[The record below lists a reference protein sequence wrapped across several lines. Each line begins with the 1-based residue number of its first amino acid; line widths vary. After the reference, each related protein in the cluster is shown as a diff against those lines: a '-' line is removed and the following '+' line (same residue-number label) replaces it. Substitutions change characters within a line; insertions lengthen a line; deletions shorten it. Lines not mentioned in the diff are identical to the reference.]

1 VTTLS
6 PDAWI
11 RDLATEA
18 PFAAFSR
25 SIATFAGGDIDNALD
40 RRLRRLETL
49 LAGQREVLDGQAA
62 RLEETYGLLVSL
74 VSVLMKPEP
83 EGPALADLLTEL
95 IALMRRNNA
104 LVGQTLDTVQRLDD
118 DHGGG

>member
-1 VTTLS
+1 M
-6 PDAWI
+6 
-11 RDLATEA
+11 
-18 PFAAFSR
+18 
-25 SIATFAGGDIDNALD
+25 DNELD
-40 RRLRRLETL
+40 DRLRRLETL
-49 LAGQREVLDGQAA
+49 LAGQREVLDSQAA

-74 VSVLMKPEP
+74 VSVVMKPEP

-118 DHGGG
+118 DRGRG